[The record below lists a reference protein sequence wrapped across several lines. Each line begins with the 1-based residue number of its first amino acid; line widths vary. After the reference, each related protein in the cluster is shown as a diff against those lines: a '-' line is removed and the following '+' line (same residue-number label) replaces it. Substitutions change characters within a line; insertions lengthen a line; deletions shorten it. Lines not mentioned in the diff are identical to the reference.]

1 MPSVTA
7 RARGPRDSGY
17 PRAAVNVYFLV
28 GSESGNAEMV
38 ADCVTD
44 ALQELGHDVERFA
57 GGGLGESRL
66 DQRDVV
72 LVCTSTT
79 GIGDLPQNVRTLFE
93 ELTAKRPS
101 LRGMRYGL
109 IGLGDRNYKE
119 SFLGAPKKW
128 DVLLSELGAE
138 RLGDRLELDA
148 TDNPMPD
155 EDAVRWV
162 REWAPRH
169 LG

>member
-1 MPSVTA
+1 
-7 RARGPRDSGY
+7 
-17 PRAAVNVYFLV
+17 VNVYFLV

-38 ADCVTD
+38 ADCVSD
-44 ALQELGHDVERFA
+44 ALRDLGHEVERFA
-57 GGGLGESRL
+57 GGGLAETQL
-66 DQRDVV
+66 ADKKVL

-79 GIGDLPQNVRTLFE
+79 GIGDLPQNVRTLYD
-93 ELTAKRPS
+93 ELSTQRPS

-128 DVLLSELGAE
+128 DQILTELGAE
-138 RLGDRLELDA
+138 RLGERLELDA

-162 REWAPRH
+162 KSWAPTH
-169 LG
+169 LS

>member
-1 MPSVTA
+1 MKL
-7 RARGPRDSGY
+7 
-17 PRAAVNVYFLV
+17 YFLV

-38 ADCVTD
+38 ADCVSD
-44 ALQELGHDVERFA
+44 ALAELGHEVERFA
-57 GGGLGESRL
+57 GGGLEETKL
-66 DQRDVV
+66 DQRELV

-79 GIGDLPQNVRTLFE
+79 GIGDLPQNLRVLYE
-93 ELTAKRPS
+93 DLSSKRPS
-101 LRGMRYGL
+101 LHAMRYGL

-128 DVLLSELGAE
+128 DALLTELGAS

-155 EDAVRWV
+155 EDAVRWI
-162 REWAPRH
+162 RAWASAH
-169 LG
+169 LR

>member
-1 MPSVTA
+1 
-7 RARGPRDSGY
+7 
-17 PRAAVNVYFLV
+17 VNVYFLV
-28 GSESGNAEMV
+28 GSESGNADMV

-44 ALQELGHDVERFA
+44 ALQALGHEVERFT
-57 GGGLGESRL
+57 GGGLPETKL
-66 DQRDVV
+66 DERKVV

-79 GIGDLPQNVRTLFE
+79 GIGDLPQNVRTLYE
-93 ELTAKRPS
+93 DLSTKRPS

-128 DVLLSELGAE
+128 DAILTELGAE
-138 RLGDRLELDA
+138 RLGERLELDA

-162 REWAPRH
+162 REWAPKH
-169 LG
+169 L